1 MTTKEAQN
9 TPSRQ
14 PRRLLDR
21 AHALGW
27 RGLIAPAIVF
37 AVAAT
42 VLIVWDTS
50 RSAQLLRSDPDQIP
64 ADARLMAFG
73 VSQGRGVFEAHC
85 ASCHGAARAK
95 VQAADLSD
103 QDYLYGQG
111 LVSDN
116 ERVALYGI
124 RARNP
129 RTWSLAEMPAYATR
143 RPAASE
149 PAIQPLKP
157 GEIDDVVEYLR
168 HLEARPHDLARVA
181 RGAQI
186 YAGRGGCYDCHGAD
200 AQGDP
205 AIGAPNLTDGVWLH
219 GDGDRKAA
227 ANVIAHGARGVC
239 PSWVSRLSPLRIREV
254 ALYVYALSHRP
265 AASARK

>member
-1 MTTKEAQN
+1 MTAKD
-9 TPSRQ
+9 TPNAPPRPPTQ
-14 PRRLLDR
+14 PSPDRRLL
-21 AHALGW
+21 GW
-27 RGLIAPAIVF
+27 RLVPGAVVVLAIAGTGLMA
-37 AVAAT
+37 
-42 VLIVWDTS
+42 WDAS
-50 RSAQLLRSDPDQIP
+50 RGAQLLRSDPDQIP
-64 ADARLMAFG
+64 SDARLMGFG
-73 VSQGRGVFEAHC
+73 VSRGEAVFEQHC
-85 ASCHGAARAK
+85 ASCHGARRAEA
-95 VQAADLSD
+95 QAADLLD

-111 LVSDN
+111 LVSEN
-116 ERVALYGI
+116 ERIVLYGI

-129 RTWSLAEMPAYATR
+129 RTWSLAEMPAYATP

-168 HLEARPHDLARVA
+168 HLEARPHDAARVA
-181 RGAQI
+181 RGAEI

-205 AIGAPNLTDGVWLH
+205 AIGAPNLTDSVWLH
-219 GDGDRKAA
+219 GDGDHKAA
-227 ANVIAHGARGVC
+227 ANVIAHGVRGVC
-239 PSWVSRLSPLRIREV
+239 PSWVTRLSPLRVREV

>member
-1 MTTKEAQN
+1 VTTQETSNA
-9 TPSRQ
+9 P
-14 PRRLLDR
+14 PRRPERLLAR
-21 AHALGW
+21 ARRLGW
-27 RGLIAPAIVF
+27 RGLIGPAVVL
-37 AVAAT
+37 AVGASG
-42 VLIVWDTS
+42 LMIWDAS
-50 RSAQLLRSDPDQIP
+50 RDAQLLRADPDRIP
-64 ADARLMAFG
+64 ADVRLMAFG
-73 VSQGRGVFEAHC
+73 VSRGRGVFEAHC
-85 ASCHGAARAK
+85 VSCHGAARA
-95 VQAADLSD
+95 VTQAADLSD

-124 RARNP
+124 RTHNP
-129 RTWSLAEMPAYATR
+129 RTWSLAEMPAYATP

-168 HLEARPHDLARVA
+168 YLETRPHDAARIE

-186 YAGRGGCYDCHGAD
+186 YAGRGGCYDCHASD

-205 AIGAPNLTDGVWLH
+205 AIGAPNLTDRIWLH
-219 GDGDRKAA
+219 GDGDRKAI

-239 PSWVSRLSPLRIREV
+239 PSWVGRLSPLRIREV

-265 AASARK
+265 AASART